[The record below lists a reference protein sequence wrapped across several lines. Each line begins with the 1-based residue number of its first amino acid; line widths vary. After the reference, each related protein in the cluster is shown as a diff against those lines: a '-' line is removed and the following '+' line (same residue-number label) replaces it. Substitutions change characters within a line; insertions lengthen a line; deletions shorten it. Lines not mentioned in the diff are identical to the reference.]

1 MNKPN
6 RLAKELSPYLLQHA
20 YNPVDW
26 YPWGE
31 EAINK
36 ARAENKPI
44 FLSIGYASCHWC
56 HVMEKE
62 SFEDEYIAKL
72 LNEYFVPVKVDREE
86 RPDLDEIY
94 MKAVMLISG
103 SGGWPLTVF
112 LTPSLKPF
120 FGGTYFPPRRRVG
133 MVGLDEILTS
143 IIEVWR
149 SNPEDIEKN
158 AEQITSILKNMYVK
172 KQAEDEI
179 SYDVVYRCFESLVSN
194 FDEVYGG
201 FGAAPKFPMPNYIEF
216 LHMFYKLENIP
227 LAYNMARVT
236 LEKMAKGGIRD
247 QLGGGFHR
255 YSIDRFWTIPHF
267 EKMLYDNALLSR
279 VYLQSYQI
287 SGNPFM
293 KKISTSTLDWMI
305 SEMLSPEG
313 GFYSSVDADSSEGEG
328 IFYTWTKR
336 EVLDILGVELGEIF
350 CKAFGISDVGN
361 FEHDRSVPTLSM
373 DSYSL
378 ASYFSMKIEDI
389 EEKLELCSRAL
400 LDARGKRPKPAV
412 DDKIIASWNG
422 LAISALSL
430 GYQVTGEEKYLRTA
444 LSVADF
450 IYDKLWRDG
459 YMYRFYRNGIVRTE
473 GFLEDYSYFASGL
486 LDLFE
491 STFDPRLLRRAI
503 TIADSMIDN
512 FWDKEEGGF
521 FFSMDDVGDISRIKD
536 AHDGV
541 TPSGNSM
548 AAHVLLRLYEITGVE
563 KYREFSEKTL
573 KTFYNDISESPV
585 DYTFMLQV
593 LAAYF
598 GMRREIVVVGE
609 IVDAKPFLDIIYQTY
624 MPFRTIICVGSWNRE
639 ELEELSQVVV
649 GKIEL
654 EERTT
659 VYLCE
664 NYSCKKPVTTLE
676 ELKKLIT

>member
-6 RLAKELSPYLLQHA
+6 RLARELSPYLLQHA

-31 EAINK
+31 EAIKK
-36 ARAENKPI
+36 AREENKPI

-62 SFEDEYIAKL
+62 SFEDEHIAKL

-86 RPDLDEIY
+86 RPDIDEIY

-103 SGGWPLTVF
+103 SGGWPLNVF

-120 FGGTYFPPRRRVG
+120 FGGTYFPPRRRGG

-143 IIEVWR
+143 IIEIWR
-149 SNPEDIEKN
+149 NNPEEVEKN
-158 AEQITSILKNMYVK
+158 AEQIVSILKRMNIKGSV
-172 KQAEDEI
+172 EDEI
-179 SYDVVYRCFESLVSN
+179 SYDVVYRGFESLVSN
-194 FDEVYGG
+194 FDKVYGG
-201 FGAAPKFPMPNYIEF
+201 FGTAPKFPMPNYIEF
-216 LHMFYKLENIP
+216 LHMFYKLENIS
-227 LAYNMARVT
+227 LALNMARMT
-236 LEKMAKGGIRD
+236 LENMAKGGIRE

-255 YSIDRFWTIPHF
+255 YSTDRFWTIPHF

-293 KKISTSTLDWMI
+293 KRVAISTLDWMI
-305 SEMLSPEG
+305 NEMLSPEG
-313 GFYSSVDADSSEGEG
+313 GFYSAVDADSSEGEG
-328 IFYTWTKR
+328 IFYTWTKK
-336 EVLDILGVELGEIF
+336 EVLDILGRELGEIF

-361 FEHDRSVPTLSM
+361 FEHGRSIPTISM
-373 DSYSL
+373 DTSSL

-389 EEKLELCSRAL
+389 EEKLELCSRIL
-400 LDARGKRPKPAV
+400 LDARSKRPKPAV

-444 LSVADF
+444 QRTADF
-450 IYDKLWRDG
+450 IYSKLWREG
-459 YMYRFYRNGIVRTE
+459 RMYRYYRSGVARAE
-473 GFLEDYSYFASGL
+473 GCLEDYSYFVFGL

-491 STFDPRLLRRAI
+491 STFDPQLLSRAI
-503 TIADSMIDN
+503 TITDSMIDN
-512 FWDKEEGGF
+512 FWDREEDGF
-521 FFSMDDVGDISRIKD
+521 FFSIEDVGGISRIKD

-541 TPSGNSM
+541 MPSGNSV
-548 AAHVLLRLYEITGVE
+548 AAHTLLRLYEITGLD
-563 KYREFSEKTL
+563 KYWEFFEKTL
-573 KTFYNDISESPV
+573 KAFYGDISESPG
-585 DYTFMLQV
+585 DYTFMLQC
-593 LAAYF
+593 LAANF
-598 GMRREIVVVGE
+598 RTRREIVIVGE
-609 IVDAKPFLDIIYQTY
+609 MMEVKPFLDIIYKIY
-624 MPFRTIICVGSWNRE
+624 MPFRTIISIGSWNRE
-639 ELEELSQVVV
+639 ELEELSQVVA
-649 GKIEL
+649 GKVEV
-654 EERTT
+654 EGKPT
-659 VYLCE
+659 VYVCE

-676 ELKKLIT
+676 ELEKIIC